1 MLQDNLGNT
10 RLRMAV
16 RLALTG
22 GSLAATFGVAN
33 AQTAPAAAAG
43 TDASL
48 QEVVVTGSRISV
60 PNQVS
65 ISPVTFV
72 SALDIQQSGVTRV
85 EDLLNELPQVFAAQ
99 GSNISNGATGTAE
112 VDLRGLG
119 PKRTLVLVNGLR
131 LGPGDPRTGG
141 SSDINMI
148 PAEMIDSIEV
158 LTGGASSTYGADA
171 VGGVVNFKLNDHFEG
186 VKIVADGGI
195 YNHSNKNT
203 DGVED
208 AISAAGFQEAPSTV
222 NTGAQKSLAFIA
234 GLNSSDGKGN
244 ATIYATYRNVAA
256 VLEGKY
262 SYSACT
268 LNSGFATSNSGK
280 FSCGGS
286 STAFPGRFATIGGGA
301 GAPAATNNTIGP
313 NGTLV
318 PFTAAD
324 AYNFGPINFFQR
336 PDERYTA
343 GAFVHYDFNE
353 HAQVYASTMF
363 MDDKSLAQ
371 IAASGAFFANF
382 AVNCANPFLSP
393 QEVQAWCGTAT
404 PAAGQ
409 ETTNLFIGR
418 RNVEGGGR
426 VDDLEHTDWR
436 VTLGV
441 KGKIVDGWDY
451 DASWQHSIVNL
462 NESQQNYFS
471 TAKIDNAFNVITGPA
486 LLGDGKTANP
496 LAGQPECISK
506 YNGTAPS
513 CVPYNIFSLGQVTPA
528 ALAYLE
534 VPGIQTGSIT
544 QTVVDVNI
552 TGDLGKYGVQLPT
565 ASSGLKVNFGAE
577 WRDVGEATN
586 PDEEFQTG
594 DLAGSGGDIP
604 PTTGVV
610 VSTDAFAEA
619 RLPLLDDQFLAK
631 SLALETGYRYSN
643 YHIGSDLP
651 VPAGETQ
658 SFKTNTFKF
667 GVEWS
672 PIADVRLRGSFQRAV
687 RAPNVTELFTP
698 AVVGLDG
705 NADPCAGTAAKPA
718 SATQAQ
724 CVAAGVPVGQYPV
737 TPNTANQYNGLIG
750 GFNGLKPETA
760 LTSSFGIGWTP
771 SFVPNLRVQ
780 IDYFDIKIENVITT
794 IGEDTILKE
803 CTQAGRF
810 CDFIHRDANASLWL
824 SNNGFV
830 TDTLQ
835 NVGQLETR
843 GVDLDVSYGF
853 DIGPAGKIRTNLVGT
868 YVDEYIVTP
877 ISTDPSTKFNC
888 AGLYGDTCSS
898 GASTANPIFRW
909 RHTLRTTWSTPW
921 SGLDLTASWRYF
933 SAMKLDALSPQA
945 NLSAFPHTVANGGI
959 ASSDAA
965 IKAYNYLD
973 LSAAVKLADKLT
985 FRVGV
990 NNVFDKDPPIIGGS
1004 NLPGVAGN
1012 GNTFP
1017 QVYDAL
1023 GRFIF
1028 GQLTMQF

>member
-1 MLQDNLGNT
+1 MLQDNLGNP

-33 AQTAPAAAAG
+33 AQTAPAAVAG
-43 TDASL
+43 SDASL

-72 SALDIQQSGVTRV
+72 SALDVQQSGVTRV

-99 GSNISNGATGTAE
+99 GANISNGATGTAT

-119 PKRTLVLVNGLR
+119 SKRTLVLVNGLR

-186 VKIVADGGI
+186 VKIVADAGI
-195 YNHSNKNT
+195 YNHKNKNT

-208 AISAAGFQEAPSTV
+208 AVTAASFQQAPSTV
-222 NTGAQKSLAFIA
+222 NTGAQKSIAFIA

-244 ATIYATYRNVAA
+244 ATVYATYRNVAA

-268 LNSGFATSNSGK
+268 LNSGYATSNSGK

-286 STAFPGRFATIGGGA
+286 STAFPGRFAIIGKGG
-301 GAPAATNNTIGP
+301 PPPSNNTIGP

-343 GAFVHYDFNE
+343 GAFLHYDFNE

-371 IAASGAFFANF
+371 IAASGAFFAKF
-382 AVNCANPFLSP
+382 AVNCANPFLSA
-393 QEVQAWCGTAT
+393 QELTAWCGGSTV
-404 PAAGQ
+404 GS
-409 ETTNLFIGR
+409 TTNLFIGR

-471 TAKIDNAFNVITGPA
+471 TAKIDNAFNVVNSPTGPV
-486 LLGDGKTANP
+486 
-496 LAGQPECISK
+496 CIS
-506 YNGTAPS
+506 GPP
-513 CVPYNIFSLGQVTPA
+513 CVPYNIFSLGQVTQA
-528 ALAYLE
+528 ALNYLQ
-534 VPGIQTGSIT
+534 VPGIQTGNIN
-544 QTVVDVNI
+544 QTVVDVNV

-565 ASSGLKVNFGAE
+565 AGSGLKINFGAE
-577 WRDVGEATN
+577 WRDVTEVTN

-604 PTTGVV
+604 PTSGGII
-610 VSTDAFAEA
+610 SREAFIEA
-619 RLPLLDDQFLAK
+619 RMPLIEDKFLAQ
-631 SLALETGYRYSN
+631 SLALETGYRYSDYN
-643 YHIGSDLP
+643 LG
-651 VPAGETQ
+651 
-658 SFKTNTFKF
+658 FKTNTYKF
-667 GVEWS
+667 GVEYS
-672 PIADVRLRGSFQRAV
+672 PITDIRLRGSFQRAV

-698 AVVGLDG
+698 QVVGLDG
-705 NADPCAGTAAKPA
+705 NADPCAGTAAKPPT
-718 SATQAQ
+718 ATQAQ
-724 CVAAGVPVGQYPV
+724 CVAAGVPAGQYPV
-737 TPNTANQYNGLIG
+737 TPNTANQYNGLLG
-750 GFNGLKPETA
+750 GNAKLNPETA
-760 LTSSFGIGWTP
+760 LTTSFGIGWTP
-771 SFVPNLRVQ
+771 SFVPNLRLQ

-794 IGEDTILKE
+794 IGADTILQQ
-803 CTQAGRF
+803 CVTNGNF
-810 CDFIHRDANASLWL
+810 CGEIHRDADASLWL

-830 TDTLQ
+830 VDALA
-835 NVGQLETR
+835 NVGKLETR
-843 GVDLDVSYGF
+843 GIDIDLSYGF
-853 DIGPAGKIRTNLVGT
+853 DVGPAGKIRTNLVGT

-877 ISTDPSTKFNC
+877 IASDPTTKFNC

-921 SGLDLTASWRYF
+921 QGLDLTASWRYF
-933 SAMKLDALSPQA
+933 SAMKLDKLSPQP
-945 NLSAFPHTVANGGI
+945 NLSAFPNTVANGGI
-959 ASSDAA
+959 SSSDAA
-965 IKAYNYLD
+965 IKAFNYLD
-973 LSAAVKLADKLT
+973 LSAAVKLADRMT

-990 NNVFDKDPPIIGGS
+990 NNVLDKDPPVIGGT

-1017 QVYDAL
+1017 QVYDSL

-1028 GQLTMQF
+1028 GQLTVQF

>member
-1 MLQDNLGNT
+1 MLHDNLGNP

-16 RLALTG
+16 RVALTG
-22 GSLAATFGVAN
+22 GSLAASFGVAN
-33 AQTAPAAAAG
+33 AQTAPVVAANSD
-43 TDASL
+43 TSL

-72 SALDIQQSGVTRV
+72 SALDIAQTGVTRV
-85 EDLLNELPQVFAAQ
+85 EDLLNALPQVFASQ
-99 GSNISNGATGTAE
+99 GSNISNGADGTATI
-112 VDLRGLG
+112 DLRGLG
-119 PKRTLVLVNGLR
+119 AKRTLVLVNGLR
-131 LGPGDPRTGG
+131 LGPGDPRTGAAA
-141 SSDINMI
+141 DINMI

-186 VKIVADGGI
+186 VKIVADAGI
-195 YNHSNKNT
+195 YNHSNANT

-208 AISAAGFQEAPSTV
+208 AIAAHGFQEAPSTV
-222 NTGAQKSLAFIA
+222 NQGAQKSIAFIA
-234 GLNSSDGKGN
+234 GLNSEDGKGN
-244 ATIYATYRNVAA
+244 ATFYATYRNVAA
-256 VLEGKY
+256 VLQGKY

-268 LNSGFATSNSGK
+268 LNSAYTTSNSGK

-286 STAFPGRFATIGGGA
+286 STTFPGRFATIGA
-301 GAPAATNNTIGP
+301 GAPASNNTIGP

-318 PFTAAD
+318 PYTAAD
-324 AYNFGPINFFQR
+324 AYNYGAINFFQR

-343 GAFVHYDFNE
+343 GAFLHYDFND

-371 IAASGAFFANF
+371 IAASGAFFAKF

-393 QEVQAWCGTAT
+393 SELTAWCGGTT
-404 PAAGQ
+404 TG

-436 VTLGV
+436 VTLGI

-462 NESQQNYFS
+462 VESQQNYFS
-471 TAKIDNAFNVITGPA
+471 TAKIDNALNVVNGP
-486 LLGDGKTANP
+486 
-496 LAGQPECISK
+496 
-506 YNGTAPS
+506 NGPQCVS
-513 CVPYNIFSLGQVTPA
+513 GPPCVPYNIFSLGQVTPA

-534 VPGIQTGSIT
+534 VPGIQTGSID
-544 QTVVDVNI
+544 QSIVDVNI

-565 ASSGLKVNFGAE
+565 ANSGLKINFGAE
-577 WRDVGEATN
+577 WRDVTEVTN

-604 PTTGVV
+604 PTSGGII
-610 VSTDAFAEA
+610 SREAFAEA
-619 RLPLLDDQFLAK
+619 RMPLIEDKFLAQ
-631 SLALETGYRYSN
+631 SLALETGYRYSDYN
-643 YHIGSDLP
+643 LG
-651 VPAGETQ
+651 
-658 SFKTNTFKF
+658 FKTNTYKF
-667 GVEWS
+667 GVEYS
-672 PIADVRLRGSFQRAV
+672 PISEIRLRGSFQRAV

-698 AVVGLDG
+698 SVVALDG
-705 NADPCAGTAAKPA
+705 NIDPCAGSLVPPAKPPT
-718 SATQAQ
+718 ATQAQ
-724 CVAAGVPVGQYPV
+724 CIAAGVPAAAYGTVV
-737 TPNTANQYNGLIG
+737 SNSANQYNGLIG
-750 GFNGLKPETA
+750 GNPNLTPETA
-760 LTSSFGIGWTP
+760 LTTSFGIGWTP
-771 SFVPNLRVQ
+771 SYVPNLRVQ

-794 IGEDTILKE
+794 IGASAILTE
-803 CTQAGRF
+803 CVNSGLF
-810 CDFIHRDANASLWL
+810 CNDIHRDADNSLWL
-824 SNNGFV
+824 SNSGYV
-830 TDTLQ
+830 VDSLA
-835 NVGQLETR
+835 NVGKLETR
-843 GVDLDVSYGF
+843 GVDVDVSYGF
-853 DIGPAGKIRTNLVGT
+853 DVGPAGKIRTNLIGT

-877 ISTDPSTKFNC
+877 IASDPSTKFNC

-898 GASTANPIFRW
+898 GAATANPIFRW

-921 SGLDLTASWRYF
+921 EGLDITASWRYF
-933 SAMKLDALSPQA
+933 SAMKLDSLSPQA
-945 NLSAFPHTVANGGI
+945 NLSAFPSTVANGGI
-959 ASSDAA
+959 SSSDAA

-973 LSAAVKLADKLT
+973 LSAAIKVADKIT

-990 NNVFDKDPPIIGGS
+990 NNVFDKDPPVIGGT

-1017 QVYDAL
+1017 QVYDSL

-1028 GQLTMQF
+1028 GQLTAQF

>member
-1 MLQDNLGNT
+1 
-10 RLRMAV
+10 MAV

-33 AQTAPAAAAG
+33 AQTAPAAAAS
-43 TDASL
+43 DASL

-72 SALDIQQSGVTRV
+72 SAMDIQQSGVTRV
-85 EDLLNELPQVFAAQ
+85 EDLLNQLPQVFAAQ
-99 GSNISNGATGTAE
+99 GANISNGATGTAE

-119 PKRTLVLVNGLR
+119 SKRTLVLVNGLR

-186 VKIVADGGI
+186 VKIVADAGI
-195 YNHSNKNT
+195 YNHKNT
-203 DGVED
+203 NTSGVQD
-208 AISAAGFQEAPSTV
+208 AVAAAHFQEAPSSV

-234 GLNSSDGKGN
+234 GINSEDGKGN
-244 ATIYATYRNVAA
+244 ATFYATYRNVAA
-256 VLEGKY
+256 ILEGKY

-268 LNSGFATSNSGK
+268 LNSGYATSNSGK

-286 STAFPGRFATIGGGA
+286 STGFPGRFATIGAG
-301 GAPAATNNTIGP
+301 GAPASNNTIGP
-313 NGTLV
+313 NGTLI
-318 PFTAAD
+318 PYTAAN
-324 AYNFGPINFFQR
+324 AYNFGPVNFFQR

-343 GAFVHYDFNE
+343 GAFLHYDFNE
-353 HAQVYASTMF
+353 HATVYASTMF

-371 IAASGAFFANF
+371 IAASGAFFAKF
-382 AVNCANPFLSP
+382 AVNCANPFLSS
-393 QEVQAWCGTAT
+393 QEVAAWCVPGAT
-404 PAAGQ
+404 

-436 VTLGV
+436 VSLGV

-471 TAKIDNAFNVITGPA
+471 TSKIDNALNVITGPA
-486 LLGDGKTANP
+486 TLAGGAPNP
-496 LAGQPECISK
+496 SAGQPECIAK

-528 ALAYLE
+528 ALGYLQ
-534 VPGIQTGSIT
+534 VPGIQTGNINSTI
-544 QTVVDVNI
+544 VDINI

-577 WRDVGEATN
+577 WRDVTEVTN

-594 DLAGSGGDIP
+594 DLAGSGGDTP
-604 PTTGVV
+604 PTSGGII
-610 VSTDAFAEA
+610 SREGFFEA
-619 RLPLLDDQFLAK
+619 RLPLIDDHFLAQ
-631 SLALETGYRYSN
+631 SLALETGYRYSDYN
-643 YHIGSDLP
+643 LG
-651 VPAGETQ
+651 
-658 SFKTNTFKF
+658 FKTNTYKF

-672 PIADVRLRGSFQRAV
+672 PISDIRLRGSFQRAV

-698 AVVGLDG
+698 QVVGLDG
-705 NADPCAGTAAKPA
+705 NSDPCAGTAIKPPTA
-718 SATQAQ
+718 SPAQ
-724 CVAAGVPVGQYPV
+724 CVAAGIPLGSANYPA
-737 TPNTANQYNGLIG
+737 TPSTANQYNGLLG
-750 GFNGLKPETA
+750 GNPALQPETA
-760 LTSSFGIGWTP
+760 LTTSFGIGWTP
-771 SFVPNLRVQ
+771 SFVPGLRLQ

-794 IGEDTILKE
+794 IGSNTILNQ
-803 CTQAGRF
+803 CINNGNF
-810 CDFIHRDANASLWL
+810 CNDIHRDANGSLWL
-824 SNNGFV
+824 SNDGFV
-830 TDTLQ
+830 VDSLA
-835 NVGQLETR
+835 NVGKLETR
-843 GVDLDVSYGF
+843 GIDIDLSYGF
-853 DIGPAGKIRTNLVGT
+853 DIGSAGKIRTNLVGT
-868 YVDEYIVTP
+868 YIDEYIVTP
-877 ISTDPSTKFNC
+877 ISADPSTKYNC
-888 AGLYGDTCSS
+888 AGLYGDTCSG

-921 SGLDLTASWRYF
+921 QGLDVTASWRYF

-945 NLSAFPHTVANGGI
+945 NLSAFLATGATVANGGI
-959 ASSDAA
+959 SSTDAG
-965 IKAYNYLD
+965 IKAFNYLD
-973 LSAAVKLADKLT
+973 LSAAVKLADKMT

-990 NNVFDKDPPIIGGS
+990 NNVFDKDPPVIGGS

-1028 GQLTMQF
+1028 GQLTVQF

>member
-1 MLQDNLGNT
+1 
-10 RLRMAV
+10 MAV

-33 AQTAPAAAAG
+33 AQTAPAVAAND
-43 TDASL
+43 TSL

-72 SALDIQQSGVTRV
+72 SALDVQQSGVTRV

-99 GSNISNGATGTAE
+99 GANISNGATGTAE

-208 AISAAGFQEAPSTV
+208 AVAAAHFQEAPSSV

-234 GLNSSDGKGN
+234 GINSEDGKGN
-244 ATIYATYRNVAA
+244 ATFYATYRNVAA

-268 LNSGFATSNSGK
+268 LNSGYATSNSGK

-286 STAFPGRFATIGGGA
+286 STGFPGRFATIGT
-301 GAPAATNNTIGP
+301 GAPASNNTIGP

-318 PFTAAD
+318 PYTSAD

-343 GAFVHYDFNE
+343 GAFLHYDFNE

-371 IAASGAFFANF
+371 IAASGAFFSKF
-382 AVNCANPFLSP
+382 AVNCANPFLST
-393 QEVQAWCGTAT
+393 QEVAAWCGGSTL
-404 PAAGQ
+404 G

-451 DASWQHSIVNL
+451 DASYQYSIVNL
-462 NESQQNYFS
+462 VESQQNYFS
-471 TAKIDNAFNVITGPA
+471 TAKIDNAFNVVTGP
-486 LLGDGKTANP
+486 
-496 LAGQPECISK
+496 
-506 YNGTAPS
+506 NGPVCVS
-513 CVPYNIFSLGQVTPA
+513 GPPCVPYNIFSLGQVTPA

-534 VPGIQTGSIT
+534 VPGIQTGNIN
-544 QTVVDVNI
+544 QTVVDVNF

-565 ASSGLKVNFGAE
+565 AGSGLKVNFGAE
-577 WRDVGEATN
+577 WRDVTEVTN

-594 DLAGSGGDIP
+594 DLAGSGGDTP
-604 PTTGVV
+604 PTSGGII
-610 VSTDAFAEA
+610 SREAFAEA
-619 RLPLLDDQFLAK
+619 RLPLIDDHFLAQ
-631 SLALETGYRYSN
+631 SLALETGYRYSDYN
-643 YHIGSDLP
+643 LG
-651 VPAGETQ
+651 
-658 SFKTNTFKF
+658 FKTNTYKF

-672 PIADVRLRGSFQRAV
+672 PISDIRLRGSFQRAV
-687 RAPNVTELFTP
+687 RAPNVTELFLP
-698 AVVGLDG
+698 QVVALDG
-705 NADPCAGTAAKPA
+705 NADPCAGTAIKPPV
-718 SATQAQ
+718 ATQAQ
-724 CVAAGVPVGQYPV
+724 CVAAGVPAGQYPV
-737 TPNTANQYNGLIG
+737 TPSTANQYNGLVG
-750 GFNGLKPETA
+750 GNPHLNPETA
-760 LTSSFGIGWTP
+760 LTTSFGIGWTP

-794 IGEDTILKE
+794 IGADTILLQ
-803 CTQAGRF
+803 CINNGNF
-810 CDFIHRDANASLWL
+810 CGDIHRDANASLWL
-824 SNNGFV
+824 SNDGYV
-830 TDTLQ
+830 VDALA
-835 NVGQLETR
+835 NVGKLETR
-843 GVDLDVSYGF
+843 GVDIDLSYGF
-853 DIGPAGKIRTNLVGT
+853 DIGPAGKIRANLVGT

-877 ISTDPSTKFNC
+877 IAADPSTKYNC

-898 GASTANPIFRW
+898 GASTSNPIFRW

-921 SGLDLTASWRYF
+921 QGLDLTASWRYF

-945 NLSAFPHTVANGGI
+945 NLSGFPATVANGGI
-959 ASSDAA
+959 SSSDAA

-973 LSAAVKLADKLT
+973 LSAAVKLMDKMT

-990 NNVFDKDPPIIGGS
+990 NNVFDKDPPVIGGS
-1004 NLPGVAGN
+1004 NLPGTAGN

-1028 GQLTMQF
+1028 GQLTVQF

>member
-1 MLQDNLGNT
+1 M
-10 RLRMAV
+10 

-33 AQTAPAAAAG
+33 AQTPPVVAAND
-43 TDASL
+43 TTL

-72 SALDIQQSGVTRV
+72 SSVDIAASGVTRV
-85 EDLLNELPQVFAAQ
+85 EDLLNELPQVFASQ
-99 GSNISNGATGTAE
+99 GANISNGATGTAE

-186 VKIVADGGI
+186 VKIVADAGI
-195 YNHSNKNT
+195 YNHTNKNT
-203 DGVED
+203 DGVDD
-208 AISAAGFQEAPSTV
+208 AVAAAHFQEAPSSA

-234 GLNSSDGKGN
+234 GINSEDGKGN
-244 ATIYATYRNVAA
+244 ATFYATYRNVAA
-256 VLEGKY
+256 VTEGKY

-268 LNSGFATSNSGK
+268 LNSGYATSNSGK

-286 STAFPGRFATIGGGA
+286 STSFPGRFATIGA
-301 GAPAATNNTIGP
+301 GAPASNNTIGP
-313 NGTLV
+313 NGSLV
-318 PFTAAD
+318 PYTTAD
-324 AYNFGPINFFQR
+324 AYNYGPINFFQR

-343 GAFVHYDFNE
+343 GAFLHYDFNE
-353 HAQVYASTMF
+353 HASVYATTMF

-371 IAASGAFFANF
+371 IAASGAFFSKF
-382 AVNCANPFLSP
+382 AVNCANPFLST
-393 QEVQAWCGTAT
+393 QELTTWCGGSTA
-404 PAAGQ
+404 G

-436 VTLGV
+436 VTLGL

-462 NESQQNYFS
+462 TETQQNYFS
-471 TAKIDNAFNVITGPA
+471 TAKIDNALNVVNGP
-486 LLGDGKTANP
+486 
-496 LAGQPECISK
+496 
-506 YNGTAPS
+506 NGPQCVIGPP

-528 ALAYLE
+528 ALKYLE
-534 VPGIQTGSIT
+534 VPSIQTGNIA
-544 QTVVDVNI
+544 QTVVDVNF

-565 ASSGLKVNFGAE
+565 AGSGLKVNFGAE
-577 WRDVGEATN
+577 WRDVTEVTT

-594 DLAGSGGDIP
+594 DLAGSGGDVP
-604 PTTGVV
+604 PTAGGII
-610 VSTDAFAEA
+610 SREGFIEA
-619 RLPLLDDQFLAK
+619 RLPLIDDHFLAQ
-631 SLALETGYRYSN
+631 SLALETGYRYSDYN
-643 YHIGSDLP
+643 LG
-651 VPAGETQ
+651 
-658 SFKTNTFKF
+658 FKTNTYKF

-672 PIADVRLRGSFQRAV
+672 PISDIRLRGSFQRAV
-687 RAPNVTELFTP
+687 RAPNVTELFLP
-698 AVVGLDG
+698 QVVALDG
-705 NADPCAGTAAKPA
+705 NSDPCAGTALKPPTA
-718 SATQAQ
+718 SQAQ
-724 CVAAGVPVGQYPV
+724 CVAAGVPAGQFPV
-737 TPNTANQYNGLIG
+737 LPSTANQYNGLLG
-750 GFNGLKPETA
+750 GNPKLNPETA
-760 LTSSFGIGWTP
+760 LTASFGIGWTP
-771 SFVPNLRVQ
+771 SFVPNLRLQ

-794 IGEDTILKE
+794 IGSNTILQQ
-803 CTQAGRF
+803 CINNGNF
-810 CDFIHRDANASLWL
+810 CNDIHRDANASLWL
-824 SNNGFV
+824 SNDGFV
-830 TDTLQ
+830 VDSLA
-835 NVGQLETR
+835 NVGKLETR
-843 GVDLDVSYGF
+843 GIDIDLSYGF
-853 DIGPAGKIRTNLVGT
+853 DVGPAGKIRTSLIGT

-877 ISTDPSTKFNC
+877 IASDPSTKYNC
-888 AGLYGDTCSS
+888 AGLYGDTCSG
-898 GASTANPIFRW
+898 GASTLNPIFRW

-921 SGLDLTASWRYF
+921 QGLDITASWRYF

-945 NLSAFPHTVANGGI
+945 NLSAFLATGATVANGGVS
-959 ASSDAA
+959 SSDAA

-973 LSAAVKLADKLT
+973 LSAAVKLMDKMT

-1004 NLPGVAGN
+1004 NLPGTAGN

-1028 GQLTMQF
+1028 GQLTVQF